1 MSQDTLR
8 IGVVG
13 GGMFFDDIIGPALRD
28 FQRGGF
34 AGALT
39 SIGMSHF
46 APRTAAIKVEFAAIG
61 TRTRKKGTADA
72 IRNDFLNEFP
82 DADLTSHYGD
92 TVWREMITDRNLDIL
107 VVAGPDDMHHT
118 AILDALGAGL
128 HVITEKPMCLHT
140 AEADAVVAAAERAG
154 RIVAVDMHKR
164 YDPFIRDMMT
174 NSLPAYNRIHRVRAV
189 LEEPLEVATETFAWV
204 ERSNPFAYVGCHW
217 LDVIGHYMDVKPRA
231 IYATGEKMLLE
242 NWDRYRYEIAIL
254 RGQNPDDAKRH
265 DKIHAWD
272 SLNVNITYDNG
283 MRGDF
288 NNTWIN
294 PADFEGA
301 VNQELEVYGVLGRG
315 LVDQQDRGFREAVTG
330 AGSRTKNP
338 TFGGRI
344 RNMGHHAELF
354 GYGKAS
360 LAAGLLAIARVK
372 FLGEPARGLAGSYP
386 EAASQRSVTMII
398 EAATR
403 VAELNYEHFQER
415 GVAPV
420 TAALT
425 DDTITILDPFG
436 PAGGT
441 VIYQRSNA

>member
-1 MSQDTLR
+1 VSERILR
-8 IGVVG
+8 IGVIG
-13 GGMFFDDIIGPALRD
+13 GGMFFEDIIGPALHD

-34 AGALT
+34 AGSLT

-46 APRTAAIKVEFAAIG
+46 APLTADIKVEFAAIG
-61 TRTRKKGTADA
+61 TRSRDKGTADF
-72 IRNDFLNEFP
+72 IRDEFLNEFP
-82 DADLTSHYGD
+82 TADLTSHYGD
-92 TVWREMITDRNLDIL
+92 TVWREMIAERELDVL

-118 AILDALGAGL
+118 AILDALDAGL
-128 HVITEKPMCLHT
+128 HVITEKPMCLRT
-140 AEADAVVAAAERAG
+140 TEADAIIAAAERTG
-154 RIVAVDMHKR
+154 RIVAVDLHKR

-189 LEEPLEVATETFAWV
+189 LEEPLEVSTETFAWV

-217 LDVIGHYMDVKPRA
+217 LDVIAHYMDVKPRA
-231 IYATGEKMLLE
+231 IYATGERMLLE

-254 RGQNPDDAKRH
+254 NGRNPDDCKRH

-272 SLNVNITYDNG
+272 SFNVNITYDTG

-315 LVDQQDRGFREAVTG
+315 FVDQQDRGFREAVTG

-344 RNMGHHAELF
+344 RNMGHHTELY

-360 LAAGLLAIARVK
+360 LAAGLLAIARVQ
-372 FLGEPARGLAGSYP
+372 FLGEPAGGLAGSYP

-398 EAATR
+398 EAATE
-403 VAELNYEHFQER
+403 VAERNYQQFQER
-415 GVAPV
+415 GVASV

-425 DDTITILDPFG
+425 EDTITILDPFG
-436 PAGGT
+436 PPAGT
-441 VIYQRSNA
+441 VIYRREAE